1 MKIVILDGHAL
12 NPGDLSWDFL
22 NQFGSV
28 TVYERTP
35 DELIVPRIGDAD
47 IILLN
52 KCPITAATLDACPSI
67 KLICVLATGYNVVDT
82 AAAKAKSM
90 GMLCLKSFAEPM
102 EGLQML
108 LLDSPVGFG
117 VNELF
122 CVAHSLQ
129 QNAPGILPHFLPACF
144 QCAAVWGTGVVFA
157 VCPAFVSGAHIPHIP
172 ARG

>member
-1 MKIVILDGHAL
+1 MVVGEAVF
-12 NPGDLSWDFL
+12 PADLCDKQTITFH
-22 NQFGSV
+22 G
-28 TVYERTP
+28 
-35 DELIVPRIGDAD
+35 RIGLIREAAGFRPGAGSAD
-47 IILLN
+47 
-52 KCPITAATLDACPSI
+52 PAA
-67 KLICVLATGYNVVDT
+67 

-108 LLDSPVGFG
+108 LLDSSVSFC

-122 CVAHSLQ
+122 RDAYGLQ

-172 ARG
+172 ARGQSFGI